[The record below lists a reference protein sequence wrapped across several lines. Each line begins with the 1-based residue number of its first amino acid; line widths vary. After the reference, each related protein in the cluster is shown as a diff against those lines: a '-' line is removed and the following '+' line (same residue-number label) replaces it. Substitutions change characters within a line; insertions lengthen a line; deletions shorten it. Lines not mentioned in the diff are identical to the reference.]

1 MKNAQLFSAP
11 SNTCSVGMS
20 ISVPVISKAEQCLH
34 WWGLKPPGST
44 LLGDS
49 KVSIFF
55 SPVAR
60 ERTYEVVGLANM
72 KGNGSWLLTYRSAN
86 LLEVG

>member
-1 MKNAQLFSAP
+1 
-11 SNTCSVGMS
+11 
-20 ISVPVISKAEQCLH
+20 
-34 WWGLKPPGST
+34 LKPPGST